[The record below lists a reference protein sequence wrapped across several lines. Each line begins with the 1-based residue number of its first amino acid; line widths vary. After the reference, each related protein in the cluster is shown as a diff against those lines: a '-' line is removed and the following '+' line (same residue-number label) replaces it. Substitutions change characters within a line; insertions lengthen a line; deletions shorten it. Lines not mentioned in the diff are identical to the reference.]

1 MSERIN
7 AGYVITSA
15 IRVGDTEYV
24 LGENPNAPAR
34 FVTWVCRN
42 GSDYFWGRYT
52 DDLLTA
58 LRNLLDRAGSAL
70 EVLEHSQREEA
81 GQHED

>member
-1 MSERIN
+1 MPERSN

-24 LGENPNAPAR
+24 LGEIPKAPAR
-34 FVTWVCRN
+34 CVTWVCRN

-52 DDLLTA
+52 DDPLSA

-70 EVLEHSQREEA
+70 EVLERRQREEA

>member
-1 MSERIN
+1 MPERSN

-24 LGENPNAPAR
+24 LGENPKAPAR

-42 GSDYFWGRYT
+42 GSNYFWGRYT

-70 EVLEHSQREEA
+70 EVLERRQREEA
-81 GQHED
+81 SRHED

>member
-1 MSERIN
+1 MPERSN
-7 AGYVITSA
+7 AGYIIISA

-24 LGENPNAPAR
+24 LGENPKAPAR

-52 DDLLTA
+52 DDPLTA

-70 EVLEHSQREEA
+70 EVLERRQREEA

>member
-1 MSERIN
+1 MSERSN
-7 AGYVITSA
+7 AGYIITSA

-52 DDLLTA
+52 DDPLSA
-58 LRNLLDRAGSAL
+58 LRR
-70 EVLEHSQREEA
+70 QREEA

>member
-1 MSERIN
+1 MSERSN
-7 AGYVITSA
+7 AGYIIISA

-24 LGENPNAPAR
+24 LGENSKAPAR
-34 FVTWVCRN
+34 FVTWMCRN
-42 GSDYFWGRYT
+42 GSDYFWGRYA
-52 DDLLTA
+52 DDPLTA

-70 EVLEHSQREEA
+70 EVLERRQREEA